1 MGRRAYCDEEARGE
15 ERNEMTYFD
24 RGKEDAEKFRKRIS
38 KLTDTEA
45 GPKPCVLC
53 GTQPQAIGLHCNNCW
68 NDLADQDPLM
78 WLPE

>member
-1 MGRRAYCDEEARGE
+1 MNEREEAAKQANHLASFLPEGSFKTNLRE
-15 ERNEMTYFD
+15 HAR
-24 RGKEDAEKFRKRIS
+24 

-45 GPKPCVLC
+45 GPKACVLC

>member
-1 MGRRAYCDEEARGE
+1 MSELVECATHGATCGIDQTIPGWNRHPTCKATRR
-15 ERNEMTYFD
+15 
-24 RGKEDAEKFRKRIS
+24 

-68 NDLADQDPLM
+68 NDLADQDA
-78 WLPE
+78 